1 MNDIDARQ
9 ESGPVGDANG
19 SGTTAKA
26 DERDNTF
33 REPGWYR
40 DPDEP
45 RWHRYW
51 DGNVWAPRNPAA
63 GHKSAEPGPA
73 APAEGLPRPRR
84 ELD

>member
-1 MNDIDARQ
+1 MNDIDARR
-9 ESGPVGDANG
+9 ESGPAGHADG
-19 SGTTAKA
+19 SREPTAKA
-26 DERDNTF
+26 DSTF

-51 DGNVWAPRNPAA
+51 DGNVWVPRNPVP
-63 GHKSAEPGPA
+63 GHTPAEPGST

-84 ELD
+84 ESD